1 MGVII
6 KYRLEFPEAGVGVS
20 NDLYGGEFLLDA
32 DIKVSME
39 RGRAGTS
46 FQIHVYDLPLVKA
59 RELDKLLQGAG
70 ALSVIASLGYFDGE
84 FAQVLDGRV
93 RKIQSTVSADG
104 ERLIT
109 TFEGVETGAYVL
121 SVTELQESLPLD
133 RPVGEIVQYALE
145 KVARP
150 GLDRKASIE
159 NVNVKLRDK
168 ALRGNSLLDV
178 LDELAT
184 QAEADL
190 LVRDRKVWLGRPVK
204 DDGYK
209 PASFDTATNLASFE
223 PFAADVPAGTDR
235 NLLKP
240 LAPMRVEGFN
250 FVITGDPALRP
261 AQAVSASVEGF
272 DGLSGAEFRI
282 RDLTHDFG
290 IGGGYVC
297 RGTAVRTRAGDD
309 SVSRAGAAGALGH
322 ASAATFVDTLTKKIQ
337 DGRRQ
342 RPVVEV
348 AQVKSYAPGGGSGA
362 ERHLSTLYF
371 GQRFPREETQP
382 SLRAAV
388 ETGEGQLFRNKP
400 LASPFAWHRCGLV
413 VPVYPGMKAMLSHNL
428 GMPDDAVVS
437 GFMWSEQPGIEP
449 PKNKEGDWWVCLPI
463 DFDTAR
469 PPAPNTLAANDLTAN
484 NGRRVVQVKGLRV
497 TVGANLLGTV
507 GERPEEGADD
517 EFLIE
522 HQEGAKIVIDSEGV
536 VTIHANKGLKI
547 AGDVSVEGNVK
558 VSGDLELKDGNVNAR
573 GNVAVN
579 GNLDVKD
586 GNVTIN
592 GNVDIL

>member
-6 KYRLEFPEAGVGVS
+6 KYQLEFPEAGVRIS
-20 NDLYGGEFLLDA
+20 NDVYGGEFLLDA

-46 FQIHVYDLPLVKA
+46 FRISVYDLPLSKA
-59 RELDKLLQGAG
+59 RQLDKLLQGAG
-70 ALSVIASLGYFDGE
+70 ALGVIARLGYFDGE
-84 FAQVLDGRV
+84 FKEVLDGRV
-93 RKIQSTVSADG
+93 QKIQSTVSADG
-104 ERLIT
+104 EQLIT
-109 TFEGVETGAYVL
+109 TFEGVETGTYLL

-133 RPVGEIVQYALE
+133 RPLGEIVQYALR
-145 KVARP
+145 KVTRP
-150 GLDRKASIE
+150 GLDQRASVE
-159 NVNVKLRDK
+159 NVNVTLRDK
-168 ALRGNSLLDV
+168 ALRGNNLLGV

-190 LVRDRKVWLGRPVK
+190 LVRDRKVWLGKPVK

-209 PASFDTATNLASFE
+209 PVAFDTSVNLAAFE

-240 LAPMRVEGFN
+240 LEPTRVEGFN

-261 AQAVSASVEGF
+261 AQAVRVSVEGF

-290 IGGGYVC
+290 IAGGYVC

-309 SVSRAGAAGALGH
+309 SLSRAGAAGALGH

-362 ERHLSTLYF
+362 GRHLSTLYF

-382 SLRAAV
+382 SVRAAV
-388 ETGEGQLFRNKP
+388 ETGEEQLFRNKP

-428 GMPDDAVVS
+428 GLPDDAVVS
-437 GFMWSEQPGIEP
+437 GFLWSEQPGIEP

-463 DFDTAR
+463 DFNTAQ
-469 PPAPNTLAANDLTAN
+469 PPAPDTLAANDLTAN

-497 TVGANLLGTV
+497 TVGANLLGPV
-507 GERPEEGADD
+507 GERPAEGADD

-522 HQEGAKIVIDSEGV
+522 HQEGAKIVIDRDGV

-558 VSGDLELKDGNVNAR
+558 VSGDLELKDGSVNAQ
-573 GNVAVN
+573 GNVAVS

-586 GNVTIN
+586 GNVTIK